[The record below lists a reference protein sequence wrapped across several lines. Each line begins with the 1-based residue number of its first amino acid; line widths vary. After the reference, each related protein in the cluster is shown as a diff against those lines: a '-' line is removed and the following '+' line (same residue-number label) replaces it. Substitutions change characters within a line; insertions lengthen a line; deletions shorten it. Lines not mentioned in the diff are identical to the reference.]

1 MFNLQFQVTGTLHKP
16 RGYTLAFFER
26 GLSSAF
32 PACVLVVSEM
42 LIFSLFFGRKLYRTS
57 FWHVR
62 PYFKQICRLLLVNS
76 GFRVD
81 IVVGNDMHCE
91 THGKHSCWYTYCGNT
106 NTDLP
111 TVDVVLFGSSQ
122 QSALPCS
129 DISFSQLL
137 IAAHAVFA
145 KFVVVTPTCF
155 KVFGCYHS
163 GRFFYFFECLR
174 RIPVSMSLVCW

>member
-1 MFNLQFQVTGTLHKP
+1 MFILQFQVTGTLHKP

-32 PACVLVVSEM
+32 GGKWDVDFFRC
-42 LIFSLFFGRKLYRTS
+42 FFGRKLCWTS

-62 PYFKQICRLLLVNS
+62 PYFKQICRLLSVNS

-81 IVVGNDMHCE
+81 IVVGNEMHCE
-91 THGKHSCWYTYCGNT
+91 THGSCWYTYCGNT

-122 QSALPCS
+122 QSFLPCS

-137 IAAHAVFA
+137 IAAHAVFV